1 MGTVLHAA
9 EFAAVRAKGAAT
21 FAELGVAPICLAPGE
36 EDDGH
41 SHTLVEEVVVVR
53 SGEGRIQIERETF
66 DLFPGS
72 VAVVPPGR
80 FHALCNTGSVNFEGV
95 AVFNSKVDREAVVL
109 KSREEHF
116 GT

>member
-1 MGTVLHAA
+1 MTQVIPAPGLDD
-9 EFAAVRAKGAAT
+9 FGKVRALVYQA
-21 FAELGVAPICLAPGE
+21 I
-36 EDDGH
+36 DGH

-53 SGEGRIQIERETF
+53 SGKGRIQIERETF